1 RVIIARKI
9 AAHIEK
15 TQDRRQESNWLIP
28 HSILTWFVVRSFR
41 LSTGRSKGLV
51 ERGNRSSTE
60 RRRPPAS
67 VVQGIVAKCRRRRL
81 AGEHR
86 SDVGPGIVAVEGDC
100 GDGGRRWEMGD
111 GRWELGDGRWE
122 RGVGGRRAEVGSRK
136 SEGGGQGAGRW
147 QREAKR
153 RIGLGTRDGV
163 QGPATATSQPV
174 TGNQQPFRPGVRIYL
189 LYQLNPEV
197 RIYLL

>member
-111 GRWELGDGRWE
+111 GRWGLGKGGRGMGSGGGEMGDGGGRVQGGGRKAEMGSRMLEVRWE
-122 RGVGGRRAEVGSRK
+122 AM
-136 SEGGGQGAGRW
+136 
-147 QREAKR
+147 
-153 RIGLGTRDGV
+153 
-163 QGPATATSQPV
+163 
-174 TGNQQPFRPGVRIYL
+174 
-189 LYQLNPEV
+189 
-197 RIYLL
+197 